1 MWDRL
6 NLLGAGGQWL
16 NEYAAMRIGGLTDI
30 EELYRA
36 IELREFGISEAML
49 VDGDVR
55 NPRSSIR
62 IEAGSYVRWLDRRS
76 QLPLA
81 ATKAKIEDMTWRLGM
96 MQTEIGQITQAIS
109 RLVTLFEKL
118 NKRPVGQITRRT
130 GRLKK
135 IGS

>member
-62 IEAGSYVRWLDRRS
+62 IEA
-76 QLPLA
+76 
-81 ATKAKIEDMTWRLGM
+81 TKAKIEDMTWRLGM